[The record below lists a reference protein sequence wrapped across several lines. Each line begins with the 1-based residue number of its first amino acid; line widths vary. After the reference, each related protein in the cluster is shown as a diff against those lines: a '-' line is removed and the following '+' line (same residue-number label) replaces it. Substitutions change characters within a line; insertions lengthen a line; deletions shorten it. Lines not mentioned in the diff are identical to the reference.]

1 MLRKTKHIVTAKRS
15 EAWAAYLFLLPWVV
29 GLVVFTAYPFLN
41 SLYLSFTDATITRT
55 TFAGLQNYIELLT
68 NDGRFIKSLINTTK
82 YAVISVPLKLAFAL
96 FIAILLK
103 NGRTFYRTV
112 YYIPSIIGG
121 SIAVAVMWRQLFGM
135 EGVFNA
141 VLAWFNVAPR
151 EWLGHPDHALN
162 ILVVLAV
169 WQFGSSM
176 VIFIGGLKNIPNEL
190 YEAASIDGAGKV
202 RSFFH
207 ITLPMLSPTI
217 QFNLILQLIGAFQ
230 VFTQGYVITRG
241 GPMDETLFTV
251 HYIYEMG
258 FKSIRLGYAS
268 AASWVLLALIAVVAG
283 VVFYTSK
290 YWVFYENEK

>member
-1 MLRKTKHIVTAKRS
+1 MKKTNQLSTTRRT
-15 EAWAAYLFLLPWVV
+15 EAGAAYIFLLPWII
-29 GLVVFTAYPFLN
+29 GLLFFTAYPFLN
-41 SLYLSFTDATITRT
+41 SLYLSFTDATITRAS
-55 TFAGLQNYIELLT
+55 FAGLQNYIELLT
-68 NDGRFIKSLINTTK
+68 EDGRFLKSLFNTTK

-96 FIAILLK
+96 FVAMLLK

-135 EGVFNA
+135 EGVLNA
-141 VLAWFNVAPR
+141 ILAWFNVPPR
-151 EWLGHPDHALN
+151 EWLGHPDYALT
-162 ILVVLAV
+162 ILIVLAV

-176 VIFIGGLKNIPNEL
+176 VIFIGGLKNIPAEL
-190 YEAASIDGAGKV
+190 YEAANIDGASKA

-217 QFNLILQLIGAFQ
+217 QFNLILQLVGAFQ

-268 AASWVLLALIAVVAG
+268 AASWVLLALIAIVAG

>member
-1 MLRKTKHIVTAKRS
+1 MRKNKHMAASKRS
-15 EAWAAYLFLLPWVV
+15 EAYAAYIFLLPWII
-29 GLVVFTAYPFLN
+29 GLILFTAYPFLN
-41 SLYLSFTDATITRT
+41 SLYLSFTDATITRAS
-55 TFAGLQNYIELLT
+55 FVGLQNYVELLSD
-68 NDGRFIKSLINTTK
+68 DGRFLKSLINTTK
-82 YAVISVPLKLAFAL
+82 YAIVSVPLKLAFAL
-96 FIAILLK
+96 FVAILLK

-121 SIAVAVMWRQLFGM
+121 SIAVAVMWQQLFGIK
-135 EGVFNA
+135 GVFNA
-141 VLAWFNVAPR
+141 MLAWFGIPAR
-151 EWLGHPDHALN
+151 EWLGHPDYALS
-162 ILVVLAV
+162 ILVLLAV

-190 YEAASIDGAGKV
+190 YEAAGIDGAGKCH
-202 RSFFH
+202 SFFH

-230 VFTQGYVITRG
+230 VFTQGYIITRG

-268 AASWVLLALIAVVAG
+268 AASWVLLGLIAVVAG
-283 VVFYTSK
+283 ITFYTSK